1 MSNTLERTELMSL
14 EKTESSDVL
23 AVKVDGLNHDLDLS
37 DVGSFSELMKKVELE
52 LVQKGRV
59 VTHIVLNGEMLT
71 EEQESLYAGF
81 GIQDVATLEIQTEEP
96 VKLALSSLNDTLDY
110 LPELASSFEKTA
122 KRIRSGD
129 YAVGLEFLQESLGML
144 QSFNQLIDGI
154 RQVLMI
160 DFFQIKLENDEGDN
174 FASLNARMSEI
185 ANDILVSAESEDWN
199 ELADLLEYE
208 LSPLLFRYMGAIPFV
223 IDAVSNRKGEN

>member
-1 MSNTLERTELMSL
+1 MSNTLERTELMNL
-14 EKTESSDVL
+14 EKADNSDVL

-37 DVGSFSELMKKVELE
+37 DVGSFSDLMKKVELE
-52 LVQKGRV
+52 LVQKDKV
-59 VTHIVLNGEMLT
+59 VTHVVLNGEMLT

-110 LPELASSFEKTA
+110 LPELAGSFENTA

-129 YAVGLEFLQESLGML
+129 YAAGLEFLQESLGML

-160 DFFQIKLENDEGDN
+160 DFFQVKLENDEGDN

-185 ANDILVSAESEDWN
+185 ANEILVSAEAEDWN

-208 LSPLLFRYMGAIPFV
+208 LSPLLYRYMGAIPFV
-223 IDAVSNRKGEN
+223 IDVVHNRKGDN

>member
-1 MSNTLERTELMSL
+1 MN
-14 EKTESSDVL
+14 
-23 AVKVDGLNHDLDLS
+23 
-37 DVGSFSELMKKVELE
+37 
-52 LVQKGRV
+52 RV
-59 VTHIVLNGEMLT
+59 VTHIILNGEILT

-81 GIQDVATLEIQTEEP
+81 GIQDIATLEIQTEEP
-96 VKLALSSLNDTLDY
+96 VKLALGSLNDTLDY
-110 LPELASSFEKTA
+110 LPELAASFENTA

-129 YAVGLEFLQESLGML
+129 YAAGLEFLQESLGML

-160 DFFQIKLENDEGDN
+160 DFFQIKLENDEGDH

-185 ANDILVSAESEDWN
+185 ANEILVSAEAEDWN

-208 LSPLLFRYMGAIPFV
+208 LSPLLYRYLGAIPFV
-223 IDAVSNRKGEN
+223 IDAVTNRKGEN

>member
-14 EKTESSDVL
+14 EKTENSDVL

-37 DVGSFSELMKKVELE
+37 DVGNFNDLLKKVELE
-52 LVQKGRV
+52 LVHKDRV
-59 VTHIVLNGEMLT
+59 VTHIVLNGEVLT
-71 EEQESLYAGF
+71 EEQEDLYAGF
-81 GIQDVATLEIQTEEP
+81 GVQDIATLEIQTEEP
-96 VKLALSSLNDTLDY
+96 VKLALASLKDTLDY
-110 LPELASSFEKTA
+110 LPELAGSFENTA

-129 YAVGLEFLQESLGML
+129 YAAGLEFLQESLRML

-174 FASLNARMSEI
+174 FASLNSRMGEI
-185 ANDILVSAESEDWN
+185 ANEILGSAESEDWN

-208 LSPLLFRYMGAIPFV
+208 LSPLLYRYMGAIPFV